1 MDTLLNKIGEL
12 DKNIKSLET
21 TRSDLDKKSALAAE
35 NCKTQTEKCK
45 EDKARLENRTAALA
59 ANKAKAAE
67 EASKL
72 AAEIKHALQVEWKE
86 HSALPEINRNAETD
100 KNRKKP
106 NQETEQ
112 LSFLQFINHPV
123 VEMIRS
129 LDLMNLTPSG
139 AIAILEQM
147 KEAVKDLDGE

>member
-1 MDTLLNKIGEL
+1 MCFLYISVHARKRLLSFGACVIAG
-12 DKNIKSLET
+12 
-21 TRSDLDKKSALAAE
+21 
-35 NCKTQTEKCK
+35 
-45 EDKARLENRTAALA
+45 
-59 ANKAKAAE
+59 
-67 EASKL
+67 
-72 AAEIKHALQVEWKE
+72 
-86 HSALPEINRNAETD
+86 ETD
-100 KNRKKP
+100 KNRKEDREKP

-112 LSFLQFINHPV
+112 LSFLQFSNHPV